1 MLHLLYYDTLPIDLC
16 IIKIN
21 RATLYDGIIPLRRC
35 NLTALAV
42 LFSSLAVSSSC
53 DVLFVAVIDLFSF
66 STIASLIMVALSA
79 VPCNS
84 Y

>member
-1 MLHLLYYDTLPIDLC
+1 MHIM
-16 IIKIN
+16 IN
-21 RATLYDGIIPLRRC
+21 HVTLYDGIIPLRRC

-79 VPCNS
+79 VPCKS